1 MSDLINIDIL
11 GGDYE
16 FTLEVSGIRDEFQF
30 NYIPSNLPD
39 IYKKILNHQPF
50 VVSEFSLSNS
60 SMMLDRYIADMYA
73 IPFFVIRG
81 FRHSI

>member
-39 IYKKILNHQPF
+39 IYKK
-50 VVSEFSLSNS
+50 
-60 SMMLDRYIADMYA
+60 Y
-73 IPFFVIRG
+73 
-81 FRHSI
+81 